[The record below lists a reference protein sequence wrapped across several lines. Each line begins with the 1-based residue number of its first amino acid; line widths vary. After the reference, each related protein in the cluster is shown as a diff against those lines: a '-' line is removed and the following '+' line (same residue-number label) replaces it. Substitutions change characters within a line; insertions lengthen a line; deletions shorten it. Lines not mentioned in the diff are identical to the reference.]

1 MLYSSLQGQDMTT
14 QILWKMVIRM
24 LNTKQQEVEIFKL
37 TGESMIGVA
46 AVILVTVLL

>member
-1 MLYSSLQGQDMTT
+1 MTT
-14 QILWKMVIRM
+14 QILWKTVIRM
-24 LNTKQQEVEIFKL
+24 MNTKQQEVEIFKL